1 MVLTLNNTNTLTA
14 NEIIVNGTNL
24 SDLYATINYV
34 NTNSNGV
41 SQTDFDSEVA
51 TLRDKDITFN
61 NTLLT
66 HISLIDTHTTDII
79 TNATDISILNTK
91 QQQNFHS
98 ISSLTHL
105 LNTDY
110 QTTTQLNSSF
120 ITPSSLTTT
129 LGDYYTS
136 AVADSV
142 FYSQTYIN
150 NNIYTKTEVD
160 GLVGA
165 GGGYTDTQ
173 IDSFLSLKEDKTT
186 FTDNVSFFPVIDL
199 SRPSILHQGLTI
211 KNSTINV
218 EPLEGLLFSNQF
230 GAETDRDVAV
240 FKNQTNYIT
249 MKGNKINCNA
259 TSDDSIA
266 NLRLNPAGN
275 IEFSNVILPAVGA
288 DLYRPS
294 GNTSYNLRIRDLQGI
309 WEFRNRT
316 LTCRNA
322 SNENLD
328 TLMEIQSLG
337 QGQIRLGTASTAQVG
352 IGANPNASY
361 LLTVAGTS
369 NFDVIRSATRL
380 DLIGDMYVKG
390 TGSDIVRPSG
400 DANYTLRVRDTQ
412 AVWEFRNRNFRCMN
426 PSNPS
431 TGTEMILHDTG
442 GDYRL
447 RIGSTSDAEV
457 GIGRQ
462 YNSSY
467 FLTVG
472 GISNFNQARVEN
484 NLELLGEQ
492 LINTNARIFQ
502 RADAFNSLNVISTA
516 QINFSL
522 QSDRTTDP
530 TTGTI
535 ALQLDDTNG
544 ITINRAV
551 VNNQTFNSIG
561 NITAEANLNVWGDL
575 LFQHSSAI
583 YENLNGSDYDL
594 VLRNGD
600 TDRAINLIVGAIGST
615 PEISLNEANVNL
627 LGHLDF
633 THTDVSGS
641 QRVKIDNPDSD
652 GIIFDSINGANIGEF
667 SSTGLHINGAL
678 TETSDKRLKENVK
691 EIDAKKCIELV
702 KYIKPKTYNY
712 IGQTQKCVGY
722 IADDFKTKKMPQEWD
737 NIIFEGKDDYLR
749 MDYGKTTPILWSALQ
764 TALNRIEK
772 LEKEVKALKG
782 KGKGKSDGERSSPSG
797 RSRDSD

>member
-1 MVLTLNNTNTLTA
+1 M
-14 NEIIVNGTNL
+14 
-24 SDLYATINYV
+24 
-34 NTNSNGV
+34 
-41 SQTDFDSEVA
+41 
-51 TLRDKDITFN
+51 
-61 NTLLT
+61 
-66 HISLIDTHTTDII
+66 
-79 TNATDISILNTK
+79 
-91 QQQNFHS
+91 
-98 ISSLTHL
+98 
-105 LNTDY
+105 
-110 QTTTQLNSSF
+110 
-120 ITPSSLTTT
+120 
-129 LGDYYTS
+129 
-136 AVADSV
+136 
-142 FYSQTYIN
+142 
-150 NNIYTKTEVD
+150 D

-165 GGGYTDTQ
+165 GGGYTDAQ

-186 FTDNVSFFPVIDL
+186 FTDNVSFFPVMDL

-218 EPLEGLLFSNQF
+218 EPLEGVLFSNQF
-230 GAETDRDVAV
+230 RAETDRDVAV
-240 FKNQTNYIT
+240 LKNQTNYIT
-249 MKGNKINCNA
+249 MKPNKINCNA

-316 LTCRNA
+316 LTCRNS

-337 QGQIRLGTASTAQVG
+337 QGQIRLGTASAAQVG
-352 IGANPNASY
+352 IGANPNPSCF
-361 LLTVAGTS
+361 LTVAGTS

-380 DLIGDMYVKG
+380 DLVGDLYVKG

-431 TGTEMILHDTG
+431 TGSAMILHDTG

-462 YNSSY
+462 HNSAY
-467 FLTVG
+467 FLRVG
-472 GISNFNQARVEN
+472 GISNFNQARIEN

-492 LINTNARIFQ
+492 LLNTNARIFQ
-502 RADAFNSLNVISTA
+502 RADAFNSLNVVTTSQLT
-516 QINFSL
+516 FSL

-551 VNNQTFNSIG
+551 TNDQTFNSIG
-561 NITAEANLNVWGDL
+561 NITAEANLNVWGDF

-600 TDRAINLIVGAIGST
+600 TDRSISFIAGAIGST
-615 PEISLNEANVNL
+615 PEITISEANVNL
-627 LGHLDF
+627 LGHLDI
-633 THTDVSGS
+633 TRSDVSGS
-641 QRVKIDNPDSD
+641 QRVKTDNPDSD
-652 GIIFDSINGANIGEF
+652 GIIFHSISGANIGEF

-691 EIDAKKCIELV
+691 EIDAKKCIEP
-702 KYIKPKTYNY
+702 I
-712 IGQTQKCVGY
+712 
-722 IADDFKTKKMPQEWD
+722 
-737 NIIFEGKDDYLR
+737 NI
-749 MDYGKTTPILWSALQ
+749 
-764 TALNRIEK
+764 
-772 LEKEVKALKG
+772 
-782 KGKGKSDGERSSPSG
+782 
-797 RSRDSD
+797 

>member
-1 MVLTLNNTNTLTA
+1 
-14 NEIIVNGTNL
+14 
-24 SDLYATINYV
+24 
-34 NTNSNGV
+34 
-41 SQTDFDSEVA
+41 
-51 TLRDKDITFN
+51 
-61 NTLLT
+61 
-66 HISLIDTHTTDII
+66 
-79 TNATDISILNTK
+79 
-91 QQQNFHS
+91 
-98 ISSLTHL
+98 
-105 LNTDY
+105 
-110 QTTTQLNSSF
+110 
-120 ITPSSLTTT
+120 
-129 LGDYYTS
+129 
-136 AVADSV
+136 
-142 FYSQTYIN
+142 
-150 NNIYTKTEVD
+150 
-160 GLVGA
+160 
-165 GGGYTDTQ
+165 
-173 IDSFLSLKEDKTT
+173 
-186 FTDNVSFFPVIDL
+186 
-199 SRPSILHQGLTI
+199 
-211 KNSTINV
+211 
-218 EPLEGLLFSNQF
+218 
-230 GAETDRDVAV
+230 
-240 FKNQTNYIT
+240 

-259 TSDDSIA
+259 TSDDSVA

-361 LLTVAGTS
+361 FLTVAGTS

-426 PSNPS
+426 PSNPA

-472 GISNFNQARVEN
+472 GISNFNQARVDN

-561 NITAEANLNVWGDL
+561 NITAEASLNVWGDL

-594 VLRNGD
+594 ILRNGD
-600 TDRAINLIVGAIGST
+600 TDRSISFIVGAIGST
-615 PEISLNEANVNL
+615 PEMTVNEAHVNL

-652 GIIFDSINGANIGEF
+652 GNIFHSINGANIGEF

-712 IGQTQKCVGY
+712 IGQSQKCVGY
-722 IADDFKTKKMPQEWD
+722 IADDFKTKKMPEEWD

-749 MDYGKTTPILWSALQ
+749 MDYGKTTPLLWSALQ
-764 TALNRIEK
+764 SALNDIDDLK
-772 LEKEVKALKG
+772 KEVKKLKG
-782 KGKGKSDGERSSPSG
+782 KGKGKSD
-797 RSRDSD
+797 SD

>member
-1 MVLTLNNTNTLTA
+1 
-14 NEIIVNGTNL
+14 
-24 SDLYATINYV
+24 
-34 NTNSNGV
+34 
-41 SQTDFDSEVA
+41 
-51 TLRDKDITFN
+51 
-61 NTLLT
+61 
-66 HISLIDTHTTDII
+66 
-79 TNATDISILNTK
+79 
-91 QQQNFHS
+91 
-98 ISSLTHL
+98 
-105 LNTDY
+105 
-110 QTTTQLNSSF
+110 
-120 ITPSSLTTT
+120 
-129 LGDYYTS
+129 
-136 AVADSV
+136 
-142 FYSQTYIN
+142 
-150 NNIYTKTEVD
+150 
-160 GLVGA
+160 
-165 GGGYTDTQ
+165 
-173 IDSFLSLKEDKTT
+173 
-186 FTDNVSFFPVIDL
+186 
-199 SRPSILHQGLTI
+199 
-211 KNSTINV
+211 
-218 EPLEGLLFSNQF
+218 
-230 GAETDRDVAV
+230 
-240 FKNQTNYIT
+240 

-309 WEFRNRT
+309 WKFRNRT

-337 QGQIRLGTASTAQVG
+337 QGQVRLGTASTAQVG
-352 IGANPNASY
+352 IGIAPNASY
-361 LLTVAGTS
+361 FLQVGGTS
-369 NFDVIRSATRL
+369 NSSFNVARIATRL

-400 DANYTLRVRDTQ
+400 DTNYTLRVRDTQ

-462 YNSSY
+462 YNSAY

-484 NLELLGEQ
+484 DLEVLGEQ
-492 LINTNARIFQ
+492 LLNTNARIFQ
-502 RADAFNSLNVISTA
+502 RADAFNSLNVVTTS
-516 QINFSL
+516 QLNFSL

-551 VNNQTFNSIG
+551 TNNQTFNSIG

-600 TDRAINLIVGAIGST
+600 TDRSISFIVGAIGST
-615 PEISLNEANVNL
+615 PEISVNEASVNL
-627 LGHLDF
+627 LGHLDV
-633 THTDVSGS
+633 THSDVSGS

-652 GIIFDSINGANIGEF
+652 GVIFHSINGANIGEF

-691 EIDAKKCIELV
+691 EIDAKKCIELI

-712 IGQTQKCVGY
+712 IGQTQTCVGY
-722 IADDFKTKKMPQEWD
+722 IADDFKTKKMPSEWD
-737 NIIFEGKDDYLR
+737 NIVFEGKDSYLR
-749 MDYGKTTPILWSALQ
+749 MDYSKTTPIIWTALQ
-764 TALNRIEK
+764 ATINEVEK
-772 LEKEVKALKG
+772 LKKEVNKLKG
-782 KGKGKSDGERSSPSG
+782 KGKGKSE
-797 RSRDSD
+797 SD

>member
-1 MVLTLNNTNTLTA
+1 M
-14 NEIIVNGTNL
+14 
-24 SDLYATINYV
+24 
-34 NTNSNGV
+34 SNQSG
-41 SQTDFDSEVA
+41 DA
-51 TLRDKDITFN
+51 DKD
-61 NTLLT
+61 
-66 HISLIDTHTTDII
+66 
-79 TNATDISILNTK
+79 
-91 QQQNFHS
+91 
-98 ISSLTHL
+98 
-105 LNTDY
+105 
-110 QTTTQLNSSF
+110 
-120 ITPSSLTTT
+120 
-129 LGDYYTS
+129 
-136 AVADSV
+136 
-142 FYSQTYIN
+142 
-150 NNIYTKTEVD
+150 
-160 GLVGA
+160 VG
-165 GGGYTDTQ
+165 
-173 IDSFLSLKEDKTT
+173 
-186 FTDNVSFFPVIDL
+186 
-199 SRPSILHQGLTI
+199 
-211 KNSTINV
+211 
-218 EPLEGLLFSNQF
+218 
-230 GAETDRDVAV
+230 V
-240 FKNQTNYIT
+240 FKNATNYIT
-249 MKGNKINCNA
+249 LKGNKINPYA

-266 NLRLNPAGN
+266 ELELNNTGQCNFNDLRINN
-275 IEFSNVILPAVGA
+275 KFFCYA
-288 DLYRPS
+288 DMTVSSLGFDLVRPS
-294 GNTSYNLRIRDLQGI
+294 GNTTYTLRVRDYQGI

-316 LTCRNA
+316 LTCRNS
-322 SNENLD
+322 SNERG

-337 QGQIRLGTASTAQVG
+337 QGQVRLGTASTAQVG
-352 IGANPNASY
+352 IGATPNASY
-361 LLTVAGTS
+361 FLTVGGTS
-369 NFDVIRSATRL
+369 NFNVMRCATRL

-431 TGTEMILHDTG
+431 TGTEMIIHDTG
-442 GDYRL
+442 NDYRL

-462 YNSSY
+462 YNPSY

-472 GISNFNQARVEN
+472 GVSNFNQARVEN

-492 LINTNARIFQ
+492 LLNTNARIFQ
-502 RADAFNSLNVISTA
+502 RADAFNSLNVVSTA
-516 QINFSL
+516 QISFSL

-551 VNNQTFNSIG
+551 TNNQTLNSIG

-600 TDRAINLIVGAIGST
+600 TDRSISFIVGAIGST
-615 PEISLNEANVNL
+615 PEITVNEANANL

-652 GIIFDSINGANIGEF
+652 GIIFHSINGANIGEF

-691 EIDAKKCIELV
+691 EIDAKTCIELV

-712 IGQTQKCVGY
+712 IGQSQKCVGY

-737 NIIFEGKDDYLR
+737 NIIYEGKDDYLR

-764 TALNRIEK
+764 TALNRSEK
-772 LEKEVKALKG
+772 LEKEIKALKG
-782 KGKGKSDGERSSPSG
+782 KGKGKSD
-797 RSRDSD
+797 SD